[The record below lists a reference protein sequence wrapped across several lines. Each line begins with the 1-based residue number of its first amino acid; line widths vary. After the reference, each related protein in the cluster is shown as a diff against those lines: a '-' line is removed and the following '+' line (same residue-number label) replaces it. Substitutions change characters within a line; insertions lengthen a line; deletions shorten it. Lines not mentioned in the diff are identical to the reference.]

1 MISNNL
7 IKFSP
12 ISLKEMDNVSLLKRV
27 DTKFLTTE
35 KKLIEILTLISSE
48 YNVLDIE
55 NKRLMKYSTLYFDSN
70 DKILYKH
77 HHNKKG
83 NRHKIRMRKYVDS
96 NICFLEVKKK
106 NNTGF
111 TNKFRCPIDNFET
124 KLSPSSLKFIK
135 KYSDSSQILHPV
147 LSNTFS
153 RFTLVNKNV
162 PERVTIDTRIVF
174 KSNNVSKILDKIVV
188 IEVKQEKGKENTAI
202 YKALKTCKISN
213 VSFSKYCIGIS
224 NLIPSIK
231 SNQFKEINLKLNK
244 LHN

>member
-7 IKFSP
+7 TKFSP

-35 KKLIEILTLISSE
+35 KKLVEILTLISSE

>member
-7 IKFSP
+7 TKFSP

-35 KKLIEILTLISSE
+35 KKLVEILTLISSE

-83 NRHKIRMRKYVDS
+83 NRHKIRIRKYVDS
-96 NICFLEVKKK
+96 NICYLEVKKK
-106 NNTGF
+106 NNVGV
-111 TNKFRCPIDNFET
+111 TNKFRCSIDDFET
-124 KLSPSSLKFIK
+124 KLSPSSIKFIK
-135 KYSDSSQILHPV
+135 KNTNYSHILNPV
-147 LSNTFS
+147 LSNTFN
-153 RFTLVNKNV
+153 RFTLVNKKQ
-162 PERVTIDTRIVF
+162 PERVTIDSQILF
-174 KSNNVSKILDKIVV
+174 KTDNSTKSLDKIVV
-188 IEVKQEKGKENTAI
+188 IEVKHEKGKDNTAI
-202 YKALKTCKISN
+202 YKALKMKKIPI
-213 VSFSKYCIGIS
+213 VSFSKYCVGIS

-231 SNQFKEINLKLNK
+231 SNQFKEINLNINK
-244 LHN
+244 ICK

>member
-7 IKFSP
+7 TKFSP

-35 KKLIEILTLISSE
+35 KKLVEILTLISSE

-162 PERVTIDTRIVF
+162 PERVTIDTRIVL

>member
-7 IKFSP
+7 TKFSP

-35 KKLIEILTLISSE
+35 KKLVEILTLISSE

-106 NNTGF
+106 NNVGV
-111 TNKFRCPIDNFET
+111 TNKFRCSIDDFET
-124 KLSPSSLKFIK
+124 KLSPSSIKFIK
-135 KYSDSSQILHPV
+135 INTNYSHVLNPV

-213 VSFSKYCIGIS
+213 VSFRKYCIGIS

>member
-7 IKFSP
+7 TKFSP

-35 KKLIEILTLISSE
+35 KKLVEILTLISSE

-135 KYSDSSQILHPV
+135 KYY
-147 LSNTFS
+147 
-153 RFTLVNKNV
+153 R
-162 PERVTIDTRIVF
+162 
-174 KSNNVSKILDKIVV
+174 
-188 IEVKQEKGKENTAI
+188 
-202 YKALKTCKISN
+202 
-213 VSFSKYCIGIS
+213 
-224 NLIPSIK
+224 
-231 SNQFKEINLKLNK
+231 
-244 LHN
+244 